1 MHSNSLV
8 PCITLPT
15 CITPSSKILIDNIF
29 FNEID
34 EATIPGNLVTDISD
48 HHAQFLITPKILKND
63 PNKVTIRRSYKNFN
77 NELFKFDILK
87 TDLKSLLKANLNDV
101 NFFFEQFLLEL
112 NNLDI
117 HVPFKYSK
125 SKNKKHS
132 KSWIKNSIANYIRKK
147 NNLYKKLFQAKDCER
162 K

>member
-1 MHSNSLV
+1 MHSNSLA

-34 EATIPGNLVTDISD
+34 EATISGNLVTDISD

-147 NNLYKKLFQAKDCER
+147 NNLYKTLFQAKDCER

>member
-34 EATIPGNLVTDISD
+34 EAAISWNLVTDISD

-63 PNKVTIRRSYKNFN
+63 RNKVAIRRSYKNFN
-77 NELFKFDILK
+77 NELFKIDILK
-87 TDLKSLLKANLNDV
+87 TNLESLLKANLNDV
-101 NFFFEQFLLEL
+101 NFSFEQILLDL
-112 NNLDI
+112 NNPDI

-125 SKNKKHS
+125 SKNKKQQILDYKQHC
-132 KSWIKNSIANYIRKK
+132 K
-147 NNLYKKLFQAKDCER
+147 LYKKEK
-162 K
+162 